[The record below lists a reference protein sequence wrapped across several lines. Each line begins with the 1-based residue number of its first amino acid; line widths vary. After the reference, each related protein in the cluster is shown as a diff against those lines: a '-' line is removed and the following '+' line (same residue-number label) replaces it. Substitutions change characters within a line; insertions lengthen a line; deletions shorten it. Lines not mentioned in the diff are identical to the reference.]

1 VEQVETQD
9 TPRARLIIVVLSFV
23 VSFLALFAVYA
34 GPGNVE
40 HQNPAPGG
48 LASLNAVLNGLCAVL
63 LTIGYFAIRARRIA
77 LHRAS
82 MIGAVV
88 VSVAFLVT
96 YLMHHFQVGSI
107 TFQGVGW
114 IRGLYFG
121 LLVPHIVLAAV
132 VAPMALFT
140 LYRAITGRFAAHK
153 KVARL
158 TLPLWLFV
166 SVSGVLV
173 YFLLYHA

>member
-1 VEQVETQD
+1 
-9 TPRARLIIVVLSFV
+9 
-23 VSFLALFAVYA
+23 
-34 GPGNVE
+34 
-40 HQNPAPGG
+40 
-48 LASLNAVLNGLCAVL
+48 
-63 LTIGYFAIRARRIA
+63 
-77 LHRAS
+77 
-82 MIGAVV
+82 
-88 VSVAFLVT
+88 
-96 YLMHHFQVGSI
+96 
-107 TFQGVGW
+107 
-114 IRGLYFG
+114 

>member
-1 VEQVETQD
+1 MSERDDVRKAVSPRHRQAAL
-9 TPRARLIIVVLSFV
+9 PRAAPDGSKEVARSAPRLTTC
-23 VSFLALFAVYA
+23 
-34 GPGNVE
+34 E
-40 HQNPAPGG
+40 
-48 LASLNAVLNGLCAVL
+48 
-63 LTIGYFAIRARRIA
+63 
-77 LHRAS
+77 
-82 MIGAVV
+82 
-88 VSVAFLVT
+88 
-96 YLMHHFQVGSI
+96 
-107 TFQGVGW
+107 
-114 IRGLYFG
+114 
-121 LLVPHIVLAAV
+121 AAV